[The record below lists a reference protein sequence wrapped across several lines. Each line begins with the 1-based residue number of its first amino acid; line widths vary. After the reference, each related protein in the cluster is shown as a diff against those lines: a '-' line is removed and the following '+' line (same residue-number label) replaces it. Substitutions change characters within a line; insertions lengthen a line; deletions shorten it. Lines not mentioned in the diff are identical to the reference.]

1 MAEKMKVCV
10 VGASGV
16 GKTSLVAR
24 YVNSV
29 FSEDY
34 LRTIGVKIDSRRVA
48 RGDRVVDLILWDLSG
63 EDELQ
68 NMQPAYLRGAA
79 GYLLVID
86 GTRLETLDTAVALEA
101 RVRETIGGA
110 PFIVLLNKADL
121 EESWEVGPP
130 QRALLAEKGWTLI
143 ETSAKTGEGVEHA
156 FDALLEA
163 ILARRESRGL
173 GAE

>member
-10 VGASGV
+10 IGASGV

-63 EDELQ
+63 EDEFQ

-101 RVRETIGGA
+101 RARETIGGA
-110 PFIVLLNKADL
+110 PFIVLINKADL

-130 QRALLAEKGWTLI
+130 QRAFLAEKGWALI

-156 FDALLEA
+156 FDALLDA

-173 GAE
+173 AE

>member
-63 EDELQ
+63 EDEFQ

-101 RVRETIGGA
+101 RARETIGGA
-110 PFIVLLNKADL
+110 P
-121 EESWEVGPP
+121 STR
-130 QRALLAEKGWTLI
+130 RARTASGTGGSRR
-143 ETSAKTGEGVEHA
+143 TSC
-156 FDALLEA
+156 
-163 ILARRESRGL
+163 SS
-173 GAE
+173 

>member
-10 VGASGV
+10 IGASGV
-16 GKTSLVAR
+16 GKTSLVGR

-34 LRTIGVKIDSRRVA
+34 LKTIGVKIDSRRVS
-48 RGDRVVDLILWDLSG
+48 RGERVVDLILWDLSG
-63 EDELQ
+63 EDEFQ
-68 NMQPAYLRGAA
+68 NLQPAYLRGAA

-86 GTRLETLDTAVALEA
+86 GTRPKTLDTAVALEA
-101 RVRETIGGA
+101 RARETIGGA

-121 EESWEVGPP
+121 REAWKVGP
-130 QRALLAEKGWTLI
+130 AEEASLAAKGWTLI

-156 FDALLEA
+156 FDALLDA
-163 ILARRESRGL
+163 ILARRESHGL
-173 GAE
+173 GA

>member
-10 VGASGV
+10 IGASGV

-63 EDELQ
+63 EDEFQ

-86 GTRLETLDTAVALEA
+86 GTRVETLDTAVALEA
-101 RVRETIGGA
+101 RARETIGGA
-110 PFIVLLNKADL
+110 PFIVLINKADL

-130 QRALLAEKGWTLI
+130 QRAFLTKKGWTLI
-143 ETSAKTGEGVEHA
+143 ETSAKTGQGVEQSMERML
-156 FDALLEA
+156 DA

-173 GAE
+173 GAG

>member
-10 VGASGV
+10 IGASGV
-16 GKTSLVAR
+16 GKTSLVGR

-34 LRTIGVKIDSRRVA
+34 LKTIGVKIDSRRVS
-48 RGDRVVDLILWDLSG
+48 RGERVVDLILWDLSG
-63 EDELQ
+63 EDEFQ
-68 NMQPAYLRGAA
+68 NLQPAYLRGAA

-86 GTRLETLDTAVALEA
+86 GTRPKTLDTAVALEA
-101 RVRETIGGA
+101 RARETIGGA

-121 EESWEVGPP
+121 RESWKVGP
-130 QRALLAEKGWTLI
+130 AEEASLAAKGWTLI

-156 FDALLEA
+156 FDALLDA
-163 ILARRESRGL
+163 ILARRESHGL
-173 GAE
+173 GA